1 MMTTRLATFP
11 VKHPSAALLFVQILG
26 ILLYPLWQTRRRSV
40 RCSVLSACSCWVRT
54 LYVVK
59 RGPWLTGFAK
69 YSHFPSL
76 ASSAGWRS
84 TSIPAEWSSWPRSRG
99 RVLFLRDGQL
109 DCLLFE
115 AEFAT
120 VDELFAAPATFTLPM
135 CT

>member
-1 MMTTRLATFP
+1 MMATRLATFP
-11 VKHPSAALLFVQILG
+11 VKHPSAALLFCSNPGHFVVSAMADTSTERALFGAIGLLVLG
-26 ILLYPLWQTRRRSV
+26 ATR
-40 RCSVLSACSCWVRT
+40 
-54 LYVVK
+54 YVVK

-76 ASSAGWRS
+76 AFSSGWRS